1 MVIDATEKCL
11 QLKVPAEQKEKL
23 FLPEK
28 KTGTCFQTSSAQHV
42 ADITTWCLSM
52 SSTTAPEA
60 TPVGQPITGMCSGA
74 GAERRTHRFMA
85 CDMNSV
91 FRSYQLDLE

>member
-74 GAERRTHRFMA
+74 GSREEDQSLHG
-85 CDMNSV
+85 
-91 FRSYQLDLE
+91 L